1 MSRIC
6 TKCKIEI
13 PDSEQLEP
21 QAEKYPLCNKCWEE
35 WKEMRIMVMNE
46 MHLDMSLADHRK
58 VVRKHEKIFVGVMTP
73 EGDYVLID
81 YKTGHSTPTKVPD
94 SLQLNLYCM
103 AIQEKFGKF
112 PTLASFFYVE
122 EPEGGQWFHYNVT
135 PEKVAEVKLKLEEH
149 VDAISKEY
157 EKIDPDYKSAHE

>member
-13 PDSEQLEP
+13 PDAEQLEP

-58 VVRKHEKIFVGVMTP
+58 VVRKHEKIFAGVMTP
-73 EGDYVLID
+73 EGDYID
-81 YKTGHSTPTKVPD
+81 YSNEDNRNPE
-94 SLQLNLYCM
+94 
-103 AIQEKFGKF
+103 EK
-112 PTLASFFYVE
+112 SV
-122 EPEGGQWFHYNVT
+122 
-135 PEKVAEVKLKLEEH
+135 
-149 VDAISKEY
+149 
-157 EKIDPDYKSAHE
+157 